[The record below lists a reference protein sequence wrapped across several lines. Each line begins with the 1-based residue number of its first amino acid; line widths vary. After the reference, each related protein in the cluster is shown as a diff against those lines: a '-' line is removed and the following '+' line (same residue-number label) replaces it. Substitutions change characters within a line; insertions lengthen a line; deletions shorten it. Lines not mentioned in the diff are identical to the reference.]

1 MKTALTAIAAVVAA
15 LTPIT
20 VFAQDGVGGRA
31 ITPIP
36 IQVSLNGVPVQ
47 FSEVAPVE
55 IGGRVLVPLRDVIYN
70 IKDFAVTWDASR
82 AAVTAAYG
90 DRLVKLKMGSHTAWV
105 NGASVQLDTPPV
117 TMAGRTMVPLR
128 FLSEA
133 LGATVTWDSNARTV
147 AINTLGTTDV
157 TPRSGFLPNGTGN
170 AVDNGNSSSSTTP
183 RFYRTGTQRDAY
195 ISYLMARDYDLYLN
209 DPEAWKRGFREY
221 LQRQSSNPG
230 RATTT
235 VEGVQAQ
242 YFADLD
248 KILQGNGKRN
258 INTTPSPDV
267 R

>member
-15 LTPIT
+15 LTPLT

-31 ITPIP
+31 IAPIP

-55 IGGRVLVPLRDVIYN
+55 NGGRVLVPLRDVIYN
-70 IKDFAVTWDASR
+70 IKDFAVTWDASK
-82 AAVTAAYG
+82 AVVTAAYG
-90 DRLVKLKMGSHTAWV
+90 NRLVKLKMGAHTAWV
-105 NGASVQLDTPPV
+105 NGAPIELDTPPV

-133 LGATVTWDSNARTV
+133 LGSTVTWDSAARTV
-147 AINTLGTTDV
+147 AINTLGPTDV
-157 TPRSGFLPNGTGN
+157 TPRGGFLSNGAGN
-170 AVDNGNSSSSTTP
+170 AADSANSSSSTTP
-183 RFYRTGTQRDAY
+183 RFYRTSTQRDAY

-209 DPEAWKRGFREY
+209 DPEAWKGGLREY
-221 LQRQSSNPG
+221 LQRQSNNPR
-230 RATTT
+230 RASTT

-248 KILQGNGKRN
+248 KILQGNGKRE
-258 INTTPSPDV
+258 INRTPSPDV

>member
-1 MKTALTAIAAVVAA
+1 MKTALAAIAAVIAA

-20 VFAQDGVGGRA
+20 GFTQDGVGGRA
-31 ITPIP
+31 MVQTP

-90 DRLVKLKMGSHTAWV
+90 NRLVKLKMGSHTAWV
-105 NGASVQLDTPPV
+105 NGASVQLETPPV

-147 AINTLGTTDV
+147 AINTFGGPDV
-157 TPRSGFLPNGTGN
+157 ALQSGFPPNGTGN
-170 AVDNGNSSSSTTP
+170 AADNTSSSSTTP
-183 RFYRTGTQRDAY
+183 RFYRSSTQRDAY

-221 LQRQSSNPG
+221 LQRQSSNPR
-230 RATTT
+230 RASMA
-235 VEGVQAQ
+235 VDGVQTQ
-242 YFADLD
+242 YFADMD